1 MRQAQPKKKVR
12 KFRQEFDTNV
22 TQVNLKCLENKGEL
36 ATGDPFLC
44 SRCQGVFN
52 QSSVIG
58 IDEARGQ
65 LWTCEFCHLENE
77 VMIDEE
83 EIPQSTE
90 VTYLLEAA
98 AQVQDRNMA
107 GQDISVVFCMDVS
120 GSMCVTQAI

>member
-52 QSSVIG
+52 QSSVIR

-107 GQDISVVFCMDVS
+107 G
-120 GSMCVTQAI
+120 

>member
-1 MRQAQPKKKVR
+1 M
-12 KFRQEFDTNV
+12 
-22 TQVNLKCLENKGEL
+22 TQVNLKCLADKGEL

-52 QSSVIG
+52 QSSVIR

-107 GQDISVVFCMDVS
+107 G
-120 GSMCVTQAI
+120 